1 MIFIKQIIYYDNKN
15 IIHRRLK
22 EARTERGISQSD
34 LAAKM
39 QLLNVNIDQQMISKI
54 EKNQR
59 QVTDYELTCICKCL
73 NVSIDWMTQD
83 FFNDWQPLFRFINI
97 KEFFVYF
104 PRRHPVAHSSPVGLI
119 DLHQILILLYFSVI
133 KRQKKNA

>member
-1 MIFIKQIIYYDNKN
+1 MILIKQIIYYDNKN
-15 IIHRRLK
+15 IIHDRLRK
-22 EARTERGISQSD
+22 ARDERGISQTD

-73 NVSIDWMTQD
+73 HVSLDWMTQD
-83 FFNDWQPLFRFINI
+83 FFND
-97 KEFFVYF
+97 
-104 PRRHPVAHSSPVGLI
+104 
-119 DLHQILILLYFSVI
+119 
-133 KRQKKNA
+133 